1 VRIVHGH
8 GMGVL
13 KRAVAEF
20 LKTNPHV
27 SRSYPAAQAEGGAGA
42 TVVELRE

>member
-1 VRIVHGH
+1 
-8 GMGVL
+8 MGVL
-13 KRAVAEF
+13 KRALGEF

-27 SRSYPAAQAEGGAGA
+27 SRSYPATQAEGGAGA